1 MNNKTR
7 FMLLAVAAVLVLVWG
22 LGMGTGDKKGGYSD
36 ETTYYS
42 AAELREREKVIAQM
56 AEMRG
61 ETPPPSATPEPEKE
75 DKLDEKFAAIQMQEV
90 PQSYTLKSIGYDAQ
104 QQILLAEFNMTE
116 LIYAYYDVPQEDYDA
131 LMASESFDKWFEY
144 MIMKKFSF
152 EQLN

>member
-22 LGMGTGDKKGGYSD
+22 LGMDTGDKKGGYSD

-90 PQSYTLKSIGYDAQ
+90 PQSYTLKSIGYDAR
-104 QQILLAEFNMTE
+104 QQILLAAV
-116 LIYAYYDVPQEDYDA
+116 AYLPAGIA
-131 LMASESFDKWFEY
+131 LGWTYEKSNTIWAPILLHMAINGISFGV
-144 MIMKKFSF
+144 MSF
-152 EQLN
+152 